1 MRRAWPSWA
10 GLEDTF
16 SRVAGKVDVL
26 AARALVRPSLVRC
39 GAGEPPLARRS
50 RADERLTRDG
60 DPFPLP
66 VLPQPHLERVATMG
80 TAFADE
86 VWDARWNA
94 DTQTTGA
101 PDPAAARLFL
111 HRGPARSAV
120 MLVHGYRG
128 GHYGVERWLWPVR
141 RLFRRGHDVALVTLP
156 SHGVRAPSD
165 GRPRYPSP
173 DPIAT
178 FEQTRRIVLELRG
191 LLELFQSRGTAMVGA
206 AGASLGGYLVALLA
220 TVEARLS
227 FAVPVVPLS
236 DLTDFSRGNVPD
248 PACRSQLASLERP
261 RAPAVGASLL
271 ARPSQLS
278 RHRMIVLAARGD
290 RIAPLAHAL
299 EIAKHF
305 DAELEIF
312 AGGHLLQPSH
322 GRLLRAIDRLVDA
335 VPRSPHEIPRGG
347 LDSLSFTA
355 SARCSPVISSRFS

>member
-1 MRRAWPSWA
+1 MTRAWPSWA
-10 GLEDTF
+10 SLEDTF

-26 AARALVRPSLVRC
+26 AARALVRPSLARA
-39 GAGEPPLARRS
+39 GASEHPLARRS
-50 RADERLTRDG
+50 RANEGLAPEV

-66 VLPQPHLERVATMG
+66 VLPQPHLERVASMG

-94 DTQTTGA
+94 DTHTTA
-101 PDPAAARLFL
+101 RDPAAARLFL
-111 HRGPARSAV
+111 HRAPARSAV

-141 RLFRRGHDVALVTLP
+141 RLFQRGHDVALVTLP

-191 LLELFQSRGTAMVGA
+191 LLELFRARGAAMVGA

-248 PACRSQLASLERP
+248 PACRSQLASSEPP

-271 ARPSQLS
+271 ARPSQLL

-290 RIAPLAHAL
+290 RIAPVAHAI

-305 DAELEIF
+305 DAELEVF

-335 VPRSPHEIPRGG
+335 IPRSPPEIPRGG
-347 LDSLSFTA
+347 LDPLSSTA
-355 SARCSPVISSRFS
+355 SARCSPVPSSRFS